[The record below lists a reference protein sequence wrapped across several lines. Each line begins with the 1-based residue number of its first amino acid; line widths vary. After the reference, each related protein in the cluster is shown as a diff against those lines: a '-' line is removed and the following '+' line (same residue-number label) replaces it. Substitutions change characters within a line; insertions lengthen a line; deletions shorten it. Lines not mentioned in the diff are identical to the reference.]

1 MEPLCRATGHAQAE
15 GQAPP
20 GAKFRWH
27 TPNSGRRAGR
37 GRAEGLCGGRRHP
50 QGMVTEAGARRLQG
64 RARSAQAGPES
75 NPALEGPGAVTGF
88 LPTRS
93 DGTGFSFFFRL
104 F

>member
-1 MEPLCRATGHAQAE
+1 M
-15 GQAPP
+15 
-20 GAKFRWH
+20 
-27 TPNSGRRAGR
+27 
-37 GRAEGLCGGRRHP
+37 
-50 QGMVTEAGARRLQG
+50 TEAGARRLQG